1 MPSNTPSQARAWL
14 VLSRGS
20 NLPTVWSN
28 CLAGW
33 WLGGG
38 WVDGPRAGGRL
49 AALLLGAS
57 LLYTAGMWLN
67 DAYDSEWDAQH
78 RPERPI
84 PAGAIR
90 QPAVVRTGFVMILL
104 GWACLLPLG
113 PAAAAW
119 TLGLTLCIEVYNR
132 VHKRYPHA
140 SWLMAGCR
148 FFLYPLAASVST
160 GYPVPLARVGG
171 AVVAVYVAGITY
183 LARGESLPGRTPP
196 RWPWLLILAPL
207 PGWWIMT
214 HFPLTNSPPKWFF
227 YSGLPSDWRIPEYPA
242 MDPRLSWLLL
252 WPFGSRLWQAW
263 RQAARVGPDGSPG
276 RSPIGPLLA
285 AIPLVDLLLSPSLDV
300 SRLLTFAGLYVA
312 AQMFQRFIPAT

>member
-1 MPSNTPSQARAWL
+1 MPSKTPSRTRAWL

-38 WVDGPRAGGRL
+38 WVDGLRAGGRL

-67 DAYDSEWDAQH
+67 DAYDSGWDARF

-84 PAGAIR
+84 PAGVIR
-90 QPAVVRTGFVMILL
+90 QAAVVRAGFVMILL

-113 PAAAAW
+113 LAAAAW
-119 TLGLTLCIEVYNR
+119 TLGLTLCIEFYNR
-132 VHKRYPHA
+132 VHKRHPHA

-148 FFLYPLAASVST
+148 FLLYPLAASVSAGT
-160 GYPVPLARVGG
+160 TIPLALVGG
-171 AVVAVYVAGITY
+171 AVLAVYVAGITY
-183 LARGESLPGRTPP
+183 LARGESLPGETPP
-196 RWPWLLILAPL
+196 RGPWLLLILAPL
-207 PGWWIMT
+207 TGWAYVAR
-214 HFPLTNSPPKWFF
+214 SAAA
-227 YSGLPSDWRIPEYPA
+227 Y
-242 MDPRLSWLLL
+242 DPRVSWLLL

-276 RSPIGPLLA
+276 RPPIGPLLA

-300 SRLLTFAGLYVA
+300 TRLLTFAGLYVA
-312 AQMFQRFIPAT
+312 AQLFQRFIPAT

>member
-1 MPSNTPSQARAWL
+1 MKIDPNFPLIREPSRARAWL

-38 WVDGPRAGGRL
+38 WLDGPRDVWRL

-67 DAYDSEWDAQH
+67 DAYDSVWDERH

-84 PAGAIR
+84 PAGTVRRRTVVVAGVA
-90 QPAVVRTGFVMILL
+90 AVGA

-113 PAAAAW
+113 FATAAW
-119 TLGLTLCIEVYNR
+119 TLGLTACIEAYNR

-148 FFLYPLAASVST
+148 FFLYPLAASVSAGGT
-160 GYPVPLARVGG
+160 APVALLGG
-171 AVVAVYVAGITY
+171 AVLAVYVAGITY
-183 LARGESLPGRTPP
+183 LARGESLPGEPPP
-196 RWPWLLILAPL
+196 RWPWLLLLAPVT
-207 PGWWIMT
+207 GWAVVARQAA
-214 HFPLTNSPPKWFF
+214 
-227 YSGLPSDWRIPEYPA
+227 Y
-242 MDPRLSWLLL
+242 DPRLSWLLL

-263 RQAARVGPDGSPG
+263 RQAARVGPDGSAG
-276 RSPIGPLLA
+276 RPPIGELLA

-300 SRLLTFAGLYVA
+300 MRLATFVCLFVA
-312 AQMFQRFIPAT
+312 ARLFQRIIPAT